1 MANDKTAIGM
11 GIPYLILIGLSWILG
26 YSMIMRSIIYYPYT
40 PNPGSIFAV
49 IGLLLFIPVLIL
61 TIVFLA
67 TANSSCESTAFG
79 LAFPGWF
86 LVIIGAGIGLYY
98 TVSSYVLPALLIIF
112 ICPQIILGFGL
123 FARRNYSANNMSS
136 PRVQAPYRAYPRN
149 PPVSRGAP
157 RSGRGIVIPEEVRM
171 AGTYGQAIKRCVQ
184 CGNTLDIKTAVCFYC
199 GARQPGESVPY
210 QPPISPPPV
219 TRMPAQAPAR
229 MPAQAPARMP
239 AQAPARSEFIFCPSC
254 GARVFRGHLFC
265 TQCGASL
272 EL

>member
-11 GIPYLILIGLSWILG
+11 GVPFLILIAISWFLG
-26 YSMIMRSIIYYPYT
+26 FLRGDCHYYPCYPWIYT
-40 PNPGSIFAV
+40 NPGGILTL
-49 IGLLLFIPVLIL
+49 IGLLLFIPAFIL

-67 TANSSCESTAFG
+67 TQNSSCESTAFG

-98 TVSSYVLPALLIIF
+98 TVSSYILPALLIVF

-123 FARRNYSANNMSS
+123 FARRNYGANSMPPPQGQV
-136 PRVQAPYRAYPRN
+136 PRGAYPNR
-149 PPVSRGAP
+149 PPMSRGAP
-157 RSGRGIVIPEEVRM
+157 QAGRGVVVSEEVRM

-199 GARQPGESVPY
+199 GARQPSEPVNY
-210 QPPISPPPV
+210 QPPTSPPE
-219 TRMPAQAPAR
+219 AR
-229 MPAQAPARMP
+229 MPGRVPART
-239 AQAPARSEFIFCPSC
+239 ELVFCPAC

-265 TQCGASL
+265 TSCGASL